1 MAAGK
6 SHGET
11 CPQGFQY
18 ALIGHVGA
26 TPAQRG
32 TMTPLMRPLYH
43 VADLKR
49 LINPGIVAVVGASE
63 TRGSFGERTL
73 SNMAAFTGKVFAIN
87 PKYQTLLGRPC
98 VPSLADMPDSPDCVV
113 LCVARPMVE
122 GMIESAASVQAGGVV
137 VYASGFAETAK
148 PDRVE
153 AQQRLVELAHHSGV
167 RVVGPNCVG
176 LANTRSGAGL
186 NFMPDYAGMG
196 HRRGPIGIVS
206 QSGALGYTV
215 LQGMQRGIG
224 FSHYLAAGNSCD
236 VDVCDFISYLAE
248 DDDTKAIICLLEGVK
263 DGAHFLEAA
272 RKARDAGKPLIVY
285 KTGNSETSSKA
296 AMSHTGTMVGSAVAY
311 RTAFEDSGA
320 IAIDDLEAV
329 LETASFF
336 AKTGAPTRGRG
347 VGILSTSGGAAVI
360 CADKAEVHSVELPAL
375 EAKTAGALHEVVP
388 DFGSVANPS
397 DLTAEVLKTSET
409 FGFCLDAFLNDS
421 NFSALVMP
429 MIFAHASSSG
439 ARAPTI
445 AEAAARTDRPLAVVW
460 MNEWYQGPGSELLDA
475 DAKVCM
481 FRSADRCFATLRAW
495 FDWHE
500 GRGRGHARSDRRS
513 APAAEQAARA
523 ILSDARGRGATLS
536 ETDSKRVL
544 ACYGIAIPQEIL
556 ARDPEHAALA
566 ADRIGCPVAVKIVS
580 PDILH
585 KTEAGGVRLGLST
598 PGNAREAARNILASA
613 FRYAPEAK
621 IDGISVQQM
630 ASPGVEMVLGIKNDR
645 QFGPLIA
652 TGLGGIMVELLGDT
666 AVRLAPVDD
675 QAARG
680 MLASL
685 KGYTLLTG
693 FRGKPG
699 LDIDR
704 LIDIICRLSELADD
718 LRDVVDQIDVN
729 PVIVSSSGAMAT
741 DALIVCR

>member
-1 MAAGK
+1 
-6 SHGET
+6 
-11 CPQGFQY
+11 
-18 ALIGHVGA
+18 
-26 TPAQRG
+26 
-32 TMTPLMRPLYH
+32 MTPSKRSLYS
-43 VADLKR
+43 ANDLTR
-49 LINPGIVAVVGASE
+49 LINPNVVAVVGASE

-87 PKYQTLLGRPC
+87 PKYQNLLGRPC
-98 VPSLADMPDSPDCVV
+98 VPSLADLPESPDCVV

-122 GMIESAASVQAGGVV
+122 GMIEAAAAVKAGGII

-148 PDRVE
+148 PERIE
-153 AQQRLVELAHHSGV
+153 AQQRVVELARRTGV

-215 LQGMQRGIG
+215 LQGMERGIG

-236 VDVCDFISYLAE
+236 VDVSDFISYLAE
-248 DDDTKAIICLLEGVK
+248 DDDTKAIVCLLEGVK
-263 DGAHFLEAA
+263 DGGRFLSAA
-272 RKARDAGKPLIVY
+272 RKARDSGKALIVY
-285 KTGNSETSSKA
+285 KTGNSETSGKA
-296 AMSHTGTMVGSAVAY
+296 AMSHTGTMVGSVVAY
-311 RTAFEDSGA
+311 QTAFEEAGA
-320 IAIDDLEAV
+320 IAVDDLETV

-336 AKTGAPTRGRG
+336 AKTKAPTNGRG

-360 CADKAEVHSVELPAL
+360 CADKAEAHGVPLPAL
-375 EAKTAGALHEVVP
+375 GANTATALHTVVP

-409 FGFCLDAFLNDS
+409 FGFCLDAFLNDAG
-421 NFSALVMP
+421 FSALVMP

-445 AEAAARTDRPLAVVW
+445 VDASARTDRPLAVVW
-460 MNEWYQGPGSELLDA
+460 MNEWYQGPGSEILDA
-475 DAKVCM
+475 DPRVCM

-500 GRGRGHARSDRRS
+500 HRARREARAVRRS
-513 APAAEQAARA
+513 PLSAEQPART
-523 ILSDARGRGATLS
+523 ILAEARGRGAALS
-536 ETDSKRVL
+536 ETESKQIL
-544 ACYGIAIPQEIL
+544 ACYGVPVPREIL
-556 ARDPEHAALA
+556 ARDPEQAALA
-566 ADRIGCPVAVKIVS
+566 AGQIGGPVAIKIVS

-585 KTEAGGVRLGLST
+585 KTEAGGVKLGLST
-598 PGNAREAARNILASA
+598 SEDIRAAATDILASVK
-613 FRYAPEAK
+613 RYAPQAR

-630 ASPGVEMVLGIKNDR
+630 TPPGVEIALGVKNDR

-652 TGLGGIMVELLGDT
+652 AGLGGILVELLGDT
-666 AVRLAPVDD
+666 AVRLAPVNV
-675 QAARG
+675 QAAQA

-685 KGYTLLTG
+685 RGHALLTG
-693 FRGKPG
+693 FRGRPG
-699 LDIDR
+699 VNIDT
-704 LIDIICRLSELADD
+704 LVDTICRLSELAHD
-718 LRDVVDQIDVN
+718 LSDVIDQIDVN
-729 PVIVSSSGAMAT
+729 PVIASTGGVMAA

>member
-1 MAAGK
+1 MIDTTSRA
-6 SHGET
+6 
-11 CPQGFQY
+11 
-18 ALIGHVGA
+18 
-26 TPAQRG
+26 
-32 TMTPLMRPLYH
+32 LYH
-43 VADLKR
+43 YDDLRR
-49 LINPGIVAVVGASE
+49 LINPRVVAIVGASE

-73 SNMAAFTGKVFAIN
+73 SNMSAFTGKVFAIN

-98 VPSLADMPDSPDCVV
+98 VPSLADMPESPDCVV

-122 GMIESAASVQAGGVV
+122 GMIEAAAAVRAGGVI

-148 PDRVE
+148 PDRIE
-153 AQQRLVELAHHSGV
+153 AQQRLVDLAHRTGV
-167 RVVGPNCVG
+167 RLVGPNCVG
-176 LANTRSGAGL
+176 LANTSSAAGL

-196 HRRGPIGIVS
+196 HKRGPIGIVS

-215 LQGMQRGIG
+215 LQGMERGIG

-263 DGAHFLEAA
+263 DGARFLQAA
-272 RKARDAGKPLIVY
+272 RKARDAGKALIVY
-285 KTGNSETSSKA
+285 KTGNSESSGKA

-311 RTAFEDSGA
+311 RTALEDTGA
-320 IAIDDLEAV
+320 IALDDLEAV

-336 AKTGAPTRGRG
+336 AKTKAPTRGRG

-360 CADKAEVHSVELPAL
+360 CADKAEAHGVLLPAL
-375 EAKTAGALHEVVP
+375 EAKTASSLHEVVP

-397 DLTAEVLKTSET
+397 DLTAEVLKTSES
-409 FGFCLDAFLNDS
+409 FGFCLDAFMNDS
-421 NFSALVMP
+421 GFSALVMP

-445 AEAAARTDRPLAVVW
+445 VEAAHRTDRPLAVVW
-460 MNEWYQGPGSELLDA
+460 MNEWYQGPGSEVLDA
-475 DAKVCM
+475 DPKVCM

-500 GRGRGHARSDRRS
+500 HRGRRQSESKRRSDLS
-513 APAAEQAARA
+513 AGQAARA
-523 ILSDARGRGATLS
+523 ILSDATSRGAALS
-536 ETDSKRVL
+536 ETDSKRIL

-556 ARDPEHAALA
+556 ARDPEQAALA
-566 ADRIGCPVAVKIVS
+566 ASRIGGPVAVKIVS

-585 KTEAGGVRLGLST
+585 KTEAGAVRLGLST
-598 PGNAREAARNILASA
+598 PDDVREAAGKILASA
-613 FRYAPEAK
+613 LRYAPQAR

-630 ASPGVEMVLGIKNDR
+630 APSGVEIVLGVKNDR
-645 QFGPLIA
+645 QFGPLVA
-652 TGLGGIMVELLGDT
+652 AGLGGIMVELLGDT
-666 AVRLAPVDD
+666 AVRLAPVND
-675 QAARG
+675 QTARA

-685 KGYTLLTG
+685 KGHALLTG
-693 FRGKPG
+693 FRGQPG
-699 LDIDR
+699 VDIDG
-704 LIDIICRLSELADD
+704 LVDTICRLSELAHD
-718 LRDVVDQIDVN
+718 LRDIIDQIDVN
-729 PVIVSSSGAMAT
+729 PVIAGAGGVMAA

>member
-1 MAAGK
+1 
-6 SHGET
+6 
-11 CPQGFQY
+11 
-18 ALIGHVGA
+18 
-26 TPAQRG
+26 
-32 TMTPLMRPLYH
+32 MTSSTRPLYNA
-43 VADLKR
+43 ADLKR
-49 LINPGIVAVVGASE
+49 LINPAIVAVVGASE

-73 SNMAAFTGKVFAIN
+73 SNMSAFTGKVFAIN

-98 VPSLADMPDSPDCVV
+98 VPSLADMPESPDCVV

-122 GMIESAASVQAGGVV
+122 GMIENAAAVKAGGVI

-148 PDRVE
+148 PDRIE
-153 AQQRLVELAHHSGV
+153 AQQRLIELAHRTGV

-215 LQGMQRGIG
+215 LQGMERGIG

-263 DGAHFLEAA
+263 DGGRFLEAA
-272 RKARDAGKPLIVY
+272 GKARDAGKALIVY

-296 AMSHTGTMVGSAVAY
+296 AMSHTGTMVGSVVAY
-311 RTAFEDSGA
+311 QTAFEDTGA
-320 IAIDDLEAV
+320 IAIGDLEAV

-336 AKTGAPTRGRG
+336 AKTTAPTSGRG

-360 CADKAEVHSVELPAL
+360 CADKAETHGVLLPPL
-375 EAKTAGALHEVVP
+375 EAKTASALHKVVP

-409 FGFCLDAFLNDS
+409 FGFCLDAFLNDAG
-421 NFSALVMP
+421 FSALVMP
-429 MIFAHASSSG
+429 RICAHASSSG

-445 AEAAARTDRPLAVVW
+445 VEAAARTDRPLAVVW

-475 DAKVCM
+475 DPKVCM

-500 GRGRGHARSDRRS
+500 HRAHRQ
-513 APAAEQAARA
+513 APAARRSGLSDEHAARA
-523 ILSDARGRGATLS
+523 ILAGVMRRGATLS
-536 ETDSKRVL
+536 ETDSKRIL
-544 ACYGIAIPQEIL
+544 ACYGITIPQEIL
-556 ARDPEHAALA
+556 ARDPTEAALA
-566 ADRIGCPVAVKIVS
+566 LGQIGGPVAIKIVS

-585 KTEAGGVRLGLST
+585 KTEAGGVRLGLTT
-598 PGNAREAARNILASA
+598 PDNVRQAAEDILASA
-613 FRYAPEAK
+613 LRYAPQAR

-630 ASPGVEMVLGIKNDR
+630 APSGVEIVLGVKNDR
-645 QFGPLIA
+645 QFGPLVA
-652 TGLGGIMVELLGDT
+652 AGLGGIMVELLGDT
-666 AVRLAPVDD
+666 AVRLAPVND
-675 QAARG
+675 QTARA

-685 KGYTLLTG
+685 KGHALLTG

-699 LDIDR
+699 VDIVGLADM
-704 LIDIICRLSELADD
+704 ICRLSELAHD
-718 LRDVVDQIDVN
+718 LRDIVDQIDVN
-729 PVIVSSSGAMAT
+729 PVIVSASKVMAA
-741 DALIVCR
+741 DALIVCRS

>member
-1 MAAGK
+1 MALTADR
-6 SHGET
+6 
-11 CPQGFQY
+11 
-18 ALIGHVGA
+18 A
-26 TPAQRG
+26 
-32 TMTPLMRPLYH
+32 LYH
-43 VADLKR
+43 RSDLHR
-49 LINPGIVAVVGASE
+49 LINPGSVAIVGASE

-73 SNMAAFTGKVFAIN
+73 SNMSAFTGKVYAIN
-87 PKYQTLLGRPC
+87 PKYQNLLGRPC
-98 VPSLADMPDSPDCVV
+98 VPSLADMPESPDCVV

-122 GMIESAASVQAGGVV
+122 GMIENAAAVKAGGVI

-148 PDRVE
+148 PDRIE
-153 AQQRLVELAHHSGV
+153 AQQGLVRLAQRTGV

-248 DDDTKAIICLLEGVK
+248 DDDTKSIICLLEGVK
-263 DGAHFLEAA
+263 DGGRFLAAA
-272 RKARDAGKPLIVY
+272 RKARDAGKALIVY

-296 AMSHTGTMVGSAVAY
+296 AMSHTGTMVGSVVAY
-311 RTAFEDSGA
+311 RTAIDEAGA
-320 IAIDDLEAV
+320 IAVDHLEAA
-329 LETASFF
+329 LETAAFM
-336 AKTGAPTRGRG
+336 AKAKPPSRGRG

-360 CADKAEVHSVELPAL
+360 CADKAEAHGIPLPAL
-375 EAKTAGALHEVVP
+375 EANTDRALREVVP

-421 NFSALVMP
+421 NFSALVLP

-445 AEAAARTDRPLAVVW
+445 VETAARSDRPLAVVW

-475 DAKVCM
+475 DPRVCM

-500 GRGRGHARSDRRS
+500 RRAKQAGGSRRSDRS
-513 APAAEQAARA
+513 AGQAARKIIA
-523 ILSDARGRGATLS
+523 EMGRGAALS
-536 ETDSKRVL
+536 ETDSKRIL
-544 ACYGIAIPQEIL
+544 ACYGIATPKEIL
-556 ARDPEHAALA
+556 ARNPEGASRAASQIEGPLA
-566 ADRIGCPVAVKIVS
+566 IKIVS
-580 PDILH
+580 PDIPH
-585 KTEAGGVRLGLST
+585 KTEAGGVRLGVSG
-598 PGNAREAARNILASA
+598 PEEAHNAAEQILNSCL
-613 FRYAPEAK
+613 RYAPQAR

-630 ASPGVEMVLGIKNDR
+630 VPSGVEMVLGVKNDR
-645 QFGPLIA
+645 QFGPLVA
-652 TGLGGIMVELLGDT
+652 AGLGGIMVELLDDT

-675 QAARG
+675 QSARR
-680 MLASL
+680 MLARL
-685 KGYTLLTG
+685 KGHALLTG
-693 FRGKPG
+693 FRGRPG
-699 LDIDR
+699 VDIDQ
-704 LIDIICRLSELADD
+704 LADTICRLSELADD
-718 LRDVVDQIDVN
+718 LKDVIDQIDVN
-729 PVIVSSSGAMAT
+729 PVIASSAGIVAA
-741 DALIVCR
+741 DALIVCRP

>member
-1 MAAGK
+1 
-6 SHGET
+6 
-11 CPQGFQY
+11 
-18 ALIGHVGA
+18 
-26 TPAQRG
+26 
-32 TMTPLMRPLYH
+32 MTSLMRPLYH
-43 VADLKR
+43 AADLKR

-73 SNMAAFTGKVFAIN
+73 SNMSAFTGKVFAIN

-98 VPSLADMPDSPDCVV
+98 VPSLADMPESPDCVV

-122 GMIESAASVQAGGVV
+122 GMIESAAAVKAGGVI

-148 PDRVE
+148 PDRIE
-153 AQQRLVELAHHSGV
+153 AQQRLIELAHRTGV

-196 HRRGPIGIVS
+196 HKRGPIGIVS

-215 LQGMQRGIG
+215 LQGMERGIG

-248 DDDTKAIICLLEGVK
+248 DDDTKAIVCLLEGVK
-263 DGAHFLEAA
+263 DGGRFLGAA
-272 RKARDAGKPLIVY
+272 RKARDAGKALIVY

-296 AMSHTGTMVGSAVAY
+296 AMSHTGTMVGSVAAY
-311 RTAFEDSGA
+311 QTAFEETGA

-336 AKTGAPTRGRG
+336 AKTKAPTSGRG

-360 CADKAEVHSVELPAL
+360 CADQAEQHGILLPPL
-375 EAKTAGALHEVVP
+375 EAHTASALHEVVP

-397 DLTAEVLKTSET
+397 DLTAEVLKTAET
-409 FGFCLDAFLNDS
+409 FGFCLDAFMNDPG
-421 NFSALVMP
+421 FSALVMP
-429 MIFAHASSSG
+429 MIFAHSSSSG

-445 AEAAARTDRPLAVVW
+445 VEAAARTDRPLAVVW

-475 DAKVCM
+475 DPTVCM

-500 GRGRGHARSDRRS
+500 GRASRQSESARRS
-513 APAAEQAARA
+513 APSAEQAARA
-523 ILSDARGRGATLS
+523 ILSEAKGRGAALS

-556 ARDPEHAALA
+556 ARDPEQAALA
-566 ADRIGCPVAVKIVS
+566 AGKIGGPAAIKIAS

-585 KTEAGGVRLGLST
+585 KTEAGGVRL
-598 PGNAREAARNILASA
+598 
-613 FRYAPEAK
+613 
-621 IDGISVQQM
+621 
-630 ASPGVEMVLGIKNDR
+630 
-645 QFGPLIA
+645 
-652 TGLGGIMVELLGDT
+652 
-666 AVRLAPVDD
+666 
-675 QAARG
+675 
-680 MLASL
+680 
-685 KGYTLLTG
+685 
-693 FRGKPG
+693 
-699 LDIDR
+699 
-704 LIDIICRLSELADD
+704 
-718 LRDVVDQIDVN
+718 
-729 PVIVSSSGAMAT
+729 
-741 DALIVCR
+741 

>member
-1 MAAGK
+1 
-6 SHGET
+6 
-11 CPQGFQY
+11 
-18 ALIGHVGA
+18 
-26 TPAQRG
+26 
-32 TMTPLMRPLYH
+32 MRSLYSA
-43 VADLKR
+43 ADLTR
-49 LINPGIVAVVGASE
+49 LINPGVVAVVGASE

-73 SNMAAFTGKVFAIN
+73 SNMSGFSGKVFAIN

-98 VPSLADMPDSPDCVV
+98 VPSLADMPESPDCVV
-113 LCVARPMVE
+113 LCVARPIVE
-122 GMIESAASVQAGGVV
+122 GMIEDAAAVRAGGVI

-148 PDRVE
+148 PDRIE
-153 AQQRLVELAHHSGV
+153 AQHRVVELAHRTGV

-186 NFMPDYAGMG
+186 NFMPGYAGMG
-196 HRRGPIGIVS
+196 HKRGPIGIVS

-215 LQGMQRGIG
+215 LQGMERGIG

-248 DDDTKAIICLLEGVK
+248 DDDTKAIVCLLEGVK
-263 DGAHFLEAA
+263 DGDRFLTAA
-272 RKARDAGKPLIVY
+272 RKARDAGKALIVY

-311 RTAFEDSGA
+311 RTAIADTGA
-320 IAIDDLEAV
+320 IAIDDLEAA

-336 AKTGAPTRGRG
+336 AKTKAPLNGRG

-360 CADKAEVHSVELPAL
+360 CADKAEQHGVLLPAL
-375 EAKTAGALHEVVP
+375 EAKTASALKQVVP
-388 DFGSVANPS
+388 DFGSVSNPS

-409 FGFCLDAFLNDS
+409 FGFCLDAFMNDPG
-421 NFSALVMP
+421 FSALVMP
-429 MIFAHASSSG
+429 MIFAHRSSSG

-445 AEAAARTDRPLAVVW
+445 VDAAAHTDRPLAVIW

-475 DAKVCM
+475 DPRVCM
-481 FRSADRCFATLRAW
+481 FRSADRCFATLRTW
-495 FDWHE
+495 LDWHE
-500 GRGRGHARSDRRS
+500 HRVRQPDAARRS
-513 APAAEQAARA
+513 APSAEAAARA
-523 ILSDARGRGATLS
+523 ILSGAMRRGTTLS
-536 ETDSKRVL
+536 ETESKRVL
-544 ACYGIAIPQEIL
+544 ACYGIATPKEIL
-556 ARDPEHAALA
+556 ARDPEEAASVSRQL
-566 ADRIGCPVAVKIVS
+566 GGSVAIKIVS

-598 PGNAREAARNILASA
+598 PEDVRKAAEDIQASA
-613 FRYAPEAK
+613 LRYAPQAR

-630 ASPGVEMVLGIKNDR
+630 VPLGVEIVLGVTNDR

-652 TGLGGIMVELLGDT
+652 AGLGGIMIELLADT
-666 AVRLAPVDD
+666 AVRLAPVNG
-675 QAARG
+675 QTACA

-685 KGYTLLTG
+685 KGHALLTG

-699 LDIDR
+699 VDIDG
-704 LIDIICRLSELADD
+704 LVDAICRLSELAHD
-718 LRDVVDQIDVN
+718 LKDVVDQIDIN
-729 PVIVSSSGAMAT
+729 PVIASASGVMAA